1 MGLIDGL
8 FGNPFSVFGGA
19 VAGAEVLSQVADDPA
34 TAGAVASGG
43 GLLSLVQNVTG
54 LDLTSAIAPVT
65 SLVSNIP
72 VVGGLVA
79 PILGSV
85 LGTGGAV
92 NTTGFSG
99 GNGRFATRTIVET
112 MDTTSG
118 KIVKRKTLPGSPYL
132 MNTEVAGL
140 RKVVKKSN
148 NLQKR
153 IPRRTVKQSTTS
165 KLTEAVQMKAIQNV
179 QLPHHGGHCD
189 T

>member
-1 MGLIDGL
+1 MGLLDGL
-8 FGNPFSVFGGA
+8 FGNPFQSFGGLL
-19 VAGAEVLSQVADDPA
+19 AGAEVASQIADDPA
-34 TAGAVASGG
+34 SAGAVSTSG
-43 GLLSLVQNVTG
+43 GLLSLVQSVTG
-54 LDLTSAIAPVT
+54 LDLTAAIAPVT
-65 SLVSNIP
+65 SLVSGIP
-72 VVGGLVA
+72 VVGPIVA
-79 PILGSV
+79 PILGGI

-132 MNTEVAGL
+132 MNSEVAGL

-179 QLPHHGGHCD
+179 QLPHHGDHCP
-189 T
+189 